1 MRALLYDEIDDQ
13 DLDKLRTRLAEIATP
28 SGLDDVFWL
37 HLPDDL
43 LTPDQA
49 AHAESCGP
57 HQVALVIEEGCLKA
71 ELLVRG
77 AGAMRCAC
85 FGYAGKAQR
94 DFLLGFMDRLVEEL
108 GVRT

>member
-1 MRALLYDEIDDQ
+1 MRALLFDEIPAEDI
-13 DLDKLRTRLAEIATP
+13 DKLRQRLAEIAVP

-49 AHAESCGP
+49 AHSESCGP
-57 HQVALVIEEGCLKA
+57 HQVALVLEEDSFKV

-77 AGAMRCAC
+77 AGAMRCSC

-94 DFLLGFMDRLVEEL
+94 DFVLNFMERVVAEL

>member
-1 MRALLYDEIDDQ
+1 MRALLYDEIDNQ
-13 DLDKLRTRLAEIATP
+13 DLDKLRARLAEVAVP
-28 SGLDDVFWL
+28 AGLDDVYWL

-49 AHAESCGP
+49 AHAECCGP
-57 HQVALVIEEGCLKA
+57 HQVALVIEEGCFKA

-77 AGAMRCAC
+77 AGAMRCSC

-94 DFLLGFMDRLVEEL
+94 DFLLNFMDRLVEDL

>member
-1 MRALLYDEIDDQ
+1 MRALLFDEIPDE

-28 SGLDDVFWL
+28 SALEDVYWL

-43 LTPDQA
+43 LTAEQA

-57 HQVALVIEEGCLKA
+57 HQVALVIEDGAFKA

-94 DFLLGFMDRLVEEL
+94 DFLLNFLDKLVEDL